1 MTLLTMILVG
11 SRLYSVL
18 LEGLGDSA
26 SGGVAWRRLWVL
38 GAERI
43 RASTALRPPYSTRNG
58 LCTPSGTSSCHKTW
72 SKATATRS
80 SPNRPSA
87 RFWAKTC
94 SDCREWMSKRRA
106 RGLPQLRRRRQGRLA
121 CRRGA
126 FLLPSLILRLAY
138 TCAWIVDLCHT
149 MMVACTLHDGE
160 RPLY

>member
-1 MTLLTMILVG
+1 MTLFTMIWVG

-18 LEGLGDSA
+18 LEGLGDPA
-26 SGGVAWRRLWVL
+26 RGGVAWRRLWVL
-38 GAERI
+38 GAERT

-106 RGLPQLRRRRQGRLA
+106 RGLPQLRRRGKGASRLSAGRLFA
-121 CRRGA
+121 PIA
-126 FLLPSLILRLAY
+126 HTP
-138 TCAWIVDLCHT
+138 TCLYVRVDLCHT

>member
-58 LCTPSGTSSCHKTW
+58 LCAPSGTSSCHKTW

-106 RGLPQLRRRRQGRLA
+106 RGLPQLRRRGKGASRLSTGRLFA
-121 CRRGA
+121 SIAHTPTYLYVR
-126 FLLPSLILRLAY
+126 
-138 TCAWIVDLCHT
+138 VDLCHT